1 MTDPRTEVPDAA
13 RLWALWTGLLLAPA
27 AWLTSL
33 EVGYVLVRPD
43 CTAGAAVRQHAVH
56 AGFLLIALGGLL
68 VAWRARQAERDFLST
83 LGVATSALFV
93 LVLVAQWIPTF
104 LLHPCQ

>member
-1 MTDPRTEVPDAA
+1 MTDPSTEIPEAA
-13 RLWALWTGLLLAPA
+13 RLRMLWTGLLLAPA

-33 EVGYVLVRPD
+33 QLGYMLVRPD
-43 CTAGAAVRQHAVH
+43 CVAGTLLRQHVVH
-56 AGFLLIALGGLL
+56 AGFLVIALGGLL

-83 LGVATSALFV
+83 LGVLVSALFV

>member
-1 MTDPRTEVPDAA
+1 MTDPRTDVPDAA
-13 RLWALWTGLLLAPA
+13 RLWVVWTGLLLAPA

-43 CTAGAAVRQHAVH
+43 CAAGTLFRQHVVH
-56 AGFLLIALGGLL
+56 AGFLVIALGGLL

-83 LGVATSALFV
+83 LGVLVSASFV

-104 LLHPCQ
+104 LIHPCQ

>member
-1 MTDPRTEVPDAA
+1 MTDTHTDVPEAA
-13 RLWALWTGLLLAPA
+13 RLRAVWTGLLLAPA

-33 EVGYVLVRPD
+33 QVGYMMVRPN
-43 CTAGAAVRQHAVH
+43 CVEGTLLWQHVVH
-56 AGFLLIALGGLL
+56 AGFLVIALGGLL

-83 LGVATSALFV
+83 LGVLVSASFV

-104 LLHPCQ
+104 LIHPCQ

>member
-1 MTDPRTEVPDAA
+1 MTDPRTDVPHAA
-13 RLWALWTGLLLAPA
+13 RLRALWTGLLLAPA

-43 CTAGAAVRQHAVH
+43 CAGGTLLRQHTVH
-56 AGFLLIALGGLL
+56 AGFLLIALGGWL

-83 LGVATSALFV
+83 LGVLVSALFV

-104 LLHPCQ
+104 LIHPCQ

>member
-1 MTDPRTEVPDAA
+1 MTDTGTEIREAPRL
-13 RLWALWTGLLLAPA
+13 RALWTGLLLAPA

-33 EVGYVLVRPD
+33 EVGYLLVRPD
-43 CTAGAAVRQHAVH
+43 CAAGTLLRQHVVH

-68 VAWRARQAERDFLST
+68 VAWRARQAERDFLSS
-83 LGVATSALFV
+83 LGVLVSASFV

-104 LLHPCQ
+104 LIHPCQ

>member
-1 MTDPRTEVPDAA
+1 MTDTTTDIPEAPRL
-13 RLWALWTGLLLAPA
+13 RALWTGLLLAPA

-43 CTAGAAVRQHAVH
+43 CAAGTLLRQHLVH
-56 AGFLLIALGGLL
+56 AVFLLIALGGLL
-68 VAWRARQAERDFLST
+68 VAWRARQAEREFLAT
-83 LGVATSALFV
+83 LGVLVSASFV

-104 LLHPCQ
+104 LIHPCQ

>member
-1 MTDPRTEVPDAA
+1 MTDTSTHVPDAA
-13 RLWALWTGLLLAPA
+13 RLRTLWTGLLLAPA

-43 CTAGAAVRQHAVH
+43 CAAGTLVRQHVVH
-56 AGFLLIALGGLL
+56 GVFLLIALGGLL
-68 VAWRARQAERDFLST
+68 VAWRARRAERDFLST
-83 LGVATSALFV
+83 LGVLVSASFV

>member
-1 MTDPRTEVPDAA
+1 MTDTSTDIREAPRLRAV
-13 RLWALWTGLLLAPA
+13 WTGLLLAPA

-43 CTAGAAVRQHAVH
+43 CAAGTLLRQHVVH
-56 AGFLLIALGGLL
+56 AGFLVIALGGLL
-68 VAWRARQAERDFLST
+68 VAWRARHAERDFLST
-83 LGVATSALFV
+83 LGVLVSALFV

-104 LLHPCQ
+104 LIHPCQ